1 MSLLAQMN
9 AILQQQAFRPKG
21 RRFLQVGQPDPLH
34 VDQGY
39 RLALVNHTLMDIP
52 YKLIVLF
59 VTLVVGDVGVVRE
72 TAFEG
77 WMVGIEKAMPD
88 AGGNGAVNDFFDVGD
103 KALVTDPRKDKVI
116 SPIIAVIHAELNHYE
131 IRTMRGNVVV
141 HALESL
147 PGRIAVDTGVL
158 NDKGGAILLDSGK
171 LDSQVEGP
179 RFIGID

>member
-9 AILQQQAFRPKG
+9 TILQKKAFRPKG

-34 VDQGY
+34 VDEGY
-39 RLALVNHTLMDIP
+39 RLALFNHTLMDIP

-59 VTLVVGDVGVVRE
+59 VTLVVGDAGIMGE
-72 TAFEG
+72 SAFEG
-77 WMVGIEKAMPD
+77 RMVGIEKAMPD
-88 AGGNGAVNDFFDVGD
+88 TGGNGAVDDFLDVGD
-103 KALVTDPRKDKVI
+103 KTLVTDPRKDKVI
-116 SPIIAVIHAELNHYE
+116 GPIIAVVHAELNHNE